1 MKVSDKINELEVIF
15 KEEAERKRKQE
26 AELAAWIMKDRERYE
41 SIVSDPTKSEKERET
56 AEKRLREIADWR
68 S

>member
-1 MKVSDKINELEVIF
+1 MPSWRL
-15 KEEAERKRKQE
+15 RKRNGRGSRKQE

-41 SIVSDPTKSEKERET
+41 SIVSDPIKSEKERET